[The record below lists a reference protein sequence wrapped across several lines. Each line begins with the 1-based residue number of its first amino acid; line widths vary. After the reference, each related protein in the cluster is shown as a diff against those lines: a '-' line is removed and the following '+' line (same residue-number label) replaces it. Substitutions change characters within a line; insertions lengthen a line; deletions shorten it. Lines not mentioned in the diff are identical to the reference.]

1 MSRRIFT
8 IAGRAGVIVLTDSK
22 QNSNGTGSI
31 YKYADPNGDTQMIGI
46 KALNKVLNNIPK
58 HDRAKLDKPVVFL
71 LPRFL
76 EFLKY
81 EDTRKVWIETGCK
94 KNQEVV
100 APELLEQ
107 VKILDTL
114 VASLG
119 SNIQLFGQHG
129 LHSSVFKNY
138 CSKTWKILDE
148 IVPATNSASVKEE
161 A

>member
-8 IAGRAGVIVLTDSK
+8 IAGRAGVIVVTDSK
-22 QNSNGTGSI
+22 QNNNGTGSI
-31 YKYADPNGDTQMIGI
+31 YQYADPNGDTQMIGI

-58 HDRAKLDKPVVFL
+58 PDRAKLDKPVVFL

-119 SNIQLFGQHG
+119 SNIPTILSFKPFAF
-129 LHSSVFKNY
+129 SS
-138 CSKTWKILDE
+138 
-148 IVPATNSASVKEE
+148 AVK
-161 A
+161 ALLS